1 MAVAAAIATTP
12 RAGTAW
18 RLAAP
23 LALAY
28 AAFFALPLLLL
39 VAVSLYDDAGLSRM
53 GGSQWV
59 KFLADPF
66 YLSVIAQTL
75 QLGGVVVAATAAL
88 SLPLALVFCAS
99 GPAVQR
105 LLLLLIIIMP
115 LLISVVV
122 RTFAW
127 IVILGREGVINQ
139 IRRCWRSVYRRRH
152 CRWCRP
158 SSAWRWR

>member
-1 MAVAAAIATTP
+1 MVSAAAIATTP

-28 AAFFALPLLLL
+28 AAFFAAPLLLL
-39 VAVSLYDDAGLSRM
+39 VTVSLYDDTSLTRI

-99 GPAVQR
+99 GPAAQR
-105 LLLLLIIIMP
+105 L
-115 LLISVVV
+115 
-122 RTFAW
+122 
-127 IVILGREGVINQ
+127 
-139 IRRCWRSVYRRRH
+139 
-152 CRWCRP
+152 
-158 SSAWRWR
+158 